1 MALIDGN
8 IITTFVNKFV
18 DDLTSVIVKN
28 SVQYNEQLLRATSA
42 FIAAA
47 FLVYLVW
54 RCIEYITE
62 DNPPPIT
69 IVFKEIMVLTLLGAF
84 TFGGSLYTGTVTTFI
99 MDSGDDLA
107 RAITGQSA
115 ITSIVSMVGGFLT
128 KFFALTDK
136 VEGLSLW
143 EIGIVFILGFLT
155 FLISL
160 YILIKFFIECLA
172 TLVLIKF
179 MSGILVSIG
188 GLFICAAYF
197 KPTRRM
203 FFSWW
208 GVAANYILTNVVLC
222 IAISLIVDVITSKI
236 TDVDF
241 SSLLILICCLIA
253 GEKIIGHIPGLISQ
267 LTSSGGGGIS
277 MKNEFGAKDLKDGM
291 TSGASSIKNGY
302 NMARS
307 LFKGGIGKA

>member
-8 IITTFVNKFV
+8 IITTFVNTFV

-42 FIAAA
+42 FIGAA

-143 EIGIVFILGFLT
+143 EVGIVFILGFVA
-155 FLISL
+155 FVIAL
-160 YILIKFFIECLA
+160 YVLIKFFIECLA
-172 TLVLIKF
+172 TLILIKF
-179 MSGILVSIG
+179 MSGILISIG

-208 GVAANYILTNVVLC
+208 SVAANYILTNVVLC
-222 IAISLIVDVITSKI
+222 IAMSLIIGVITTKI
-236 TDVDF
+236 TDVELT
-241 SSLLILICCLIA
+241 SLLILICCLKVA
-253 GEKIIGHIPGLISQ
+253 QDIIGHIPGLISI
-267 LTSSGGGGIS
+267 LTSSGSGGVS
-277 MKNEFGAKDLKDGM
+277 MKNSFTPKDLKDGI
-291 TSGASSIKNGY
+291 TSGTTAIKSVY
-302 NMARS
+302 S
-307 LFKGGIGKA
+307 LFKGRIGKA